1 MSDKKRQCVFCGR
14 PPTDKNREHI
24 LPMWLLEM
32 TGDPRRTV
40 TMAIDPQ
47 TGDAIKFAWQ
57 ALVMPAC
64 EACNLRYAELEGLV
78 KPIVISLLERRPI
91 DSHAAT
97 VLLDWLD
104 KVRICLWLNQVILQK
119 TRDTIDPHLHV
130 NNRIRS
136 KDRMLYVYT
145 IEGASDGLNGNGIE
159 SVVFQH
165 QPSCFA
171 LRINDIILFNAS
183 SDFAFSEGCGFWH
196 PEKTKAF
203 VDGPHMGQVAFE
215 GYLMTRKLRHPIVA
229 DFPLLKAAIRLYQP
243 IAQRHPAGGFFGP
256 LGQNESYH
264 VTHMLEPDHG
274 LGIIFQ
280 QFDDVTR
287 PIYDRHEL
295 LHFEDVDGATSGNV
309 GDIIAQT
316 YRFQTYLWRHMKVLS
331 GSPAAVA
338 RAEQMGRILAQTN
351 EARAVLSSQGRRAEQ
366 GQDAVT
372 IALRDALAA
381 AEVGVPKDA
390 AKSGP
395 PPGEARPLLE
405 P

>member
-47 TGDAIKFAWQ
+47 TGNAIQFAWQ

-64 EACNLRYAELEGLV
+64 EACNLKYAELEGMV
-78 KPIVISLLERRPI
+78 KPIVVSLLERRPI
-91 DSHAAT
+91 HSLAAT

-104 KVRICLWLNQVILQK
+104 KVRICLWLNQVTLQK
-119 TRDTIDPHLHV
+119 TGAIIAPHLYV
-130 NNRIRS
+130 NNRIRA
-136 KDRMLYVYT
+136 KDRLLHVYT
-145 IEGASDGLNGNGIE
+145 IASHERGLNGHGIE
-159 SVVFQH
+159 SLVFQH

-196 PEKTKAF
+196 PEKTMAF
-203 VDGPHMGQVAFE
+203 VDGPHIGQVAFE
-215 GYLMTRKLRHPIVA
+215 GYRMTRKLRHPIVD

-264 VTHMLEPDHG
+264 VTHMLERDQG

-295 LHFEDVDGATSGNV
+295 LPFEDVDGETNGNV
-309 GDIIAQT
+309 GDIVAQT
-316 YRFQTYLWRHMKVLS
+316 YRFQTYLWHHRKELS

-338 RAEQMGRILAQTN
+338 RAEQMGSILGQAN
-351 EARAVLSSQGRRAEQ
+351 EARAVLSAVGRRSDQ

-372 IALRDALAA
+372 IALRDAF
-381 AEVGVPKDA
+381 DA
-390 AKSGP
+390 AKVAGSDGGP
-395 PPGEARPLLE
+395 
-405 P
+405 